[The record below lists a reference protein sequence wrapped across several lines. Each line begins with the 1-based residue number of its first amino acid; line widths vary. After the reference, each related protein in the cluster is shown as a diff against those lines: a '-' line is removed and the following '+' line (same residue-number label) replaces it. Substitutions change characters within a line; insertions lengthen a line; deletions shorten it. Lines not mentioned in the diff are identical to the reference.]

1 MKIKTVRQTVGK
13 ALAEHGWNNEI
24 TYLSGVRKGKGFN
37 FFVEKNKYACNITI
51 KNLDEVLKGNDKE
64 ASLTALG
71 NNFAYNLEE
80 QLTIQ
85 LLSEKS
91 IDKLEDNI
99 EDEVGEHLVQGLE
112 EEFKT
117 SADRIETSNKEKKI
131 KTKDKNTNTHAKKT
145 RKRI

>member
-13 ALAEHGWNNEI
+13 ALAAHGWNNEI

-37 FFVEKNKYACNITI
+37 FFVEKNKYAHNITI
-51 KNLDEVLKGNDKE
+51 KNLDEVLKGRDKE

-91 IDKLEDNI
+91 IDELEDNI